1 MKKVDYII
9 IAVCVLFIATYTLL
23 GIYID
28 HARTKNAVD
37 QYHVSQIRLQEQHD
51 RHLTDS
57 ISRQLRAANAAIIAR
72 YTAII
77 AQRDSLDS
85 IAIHSLTHIQ
95 SNYVQK
101 TAHLAQ
107 LPDDSVLLIFA
118 GQLSAPAG
126 SR

>member
-9 IAVCVLFIATYTLL
+9 IAVCVLFVAISSLL
-23 GIYID
+23 GIYIEQ
-28 HARTKNAVD
+28 ARTKNAVD
-37 QYHVSQIRLQEQHD
+37 QYRVSQIRLQEQHD
-51 RHLTDS
+51 RQLTDS
-57 ISRQLRAANAAIIAR
+57 ISRQLRADNAAIIAR

-85 IAIHSLTHIQ
+85 IAIHSPTHIQ

-118 GQLSAPAG
+118 AQLSAPAG